1 MRHGLR
7 RQVDGRHESVE
18 GGRAHPATSGR
29 GWRSRPWH
37 WRLSN
42 RTTIFSGTSARPW
55 AQAASTP
62 GRTGYRHQ
70 ERHRP
75 EVGAIA
81 GRLPAGAGSTAR
93 PSPEDVAHSASNIYQ
108 LQPSAFRTTWAIV
121 GWKAVGDDGPAELAT
136 VWATVLITLAV
147 VAGFV
152 VLLGLI
158 ARVSLGGSATV
169 PMPTKTLGSSGS
181 SVVVTSVSCS
191 RDTDIAWLIS
201 YRIGIAN
208 RRRQATAGRVVLKV
222 ADASGHLVR
231 RSTWKFSLRS
241 SQTTTFSGQFAVSD
255 RYKSAVCVLTVKD
268 R

>member
-108 LQPSAFRTTWAIV
+108 LQPSAFRTTWVIV

-136 VWATVLITLAV
+136 VWAN
-147 VAGFV
+147 
-152 VLLGLI
+152 GLDNSRCRCWLRRA
-158 ARVSLGGSATV
+158 ARADRASKPRRISHSANA
-169 PMPTKTLGSSGS
+169 
-181 SVVVTSVSCS
+181 
-191 RDTDIAWLIS
+191 DEDAWF
-201 YRIGIAN
+201 IG
-208 RRRQATAGRVVLKV
+208 
-222 ADASGHLVR
+222 
-231 RSTWKFSLRS
+231 
-241 SQTTTFSGQFAVSD
+241 
-255 RYKSAVCVLTVKD
+255 
-268 R
+268 